1 MLVRSCTTRLCP
13 RTRPR
18 FNSHA
23 ATPTPDP
30 PPAAPK
36 PVERAAKPANWYN
49 HPRLSAH
56 PPKMT
61 AEVREHLGKALVA
74 TVNNQNHRTI
84 PFHPR
89 AIFYHTP
96 SSPASCS
103 SLLAIQALHMN
114 KTQHLVPLRFFLQVK
129 DTLPDAE
136 TFRDLMY
143 KAGSASYNIFL
154 WRSAAVHVSGA
165 PALVELLA
173 KEPKELRAP
182 IIHLVQHTGEQVFIG
197 PKAVSELE
205 DVLKKY
211 RIKYIGETN
220 EGLLNRFAM
229 KGELYPGPKKTKIKK

>member
-1 MLVRSCTTRLCP
+1 MLVRSCPTRLCL

-23 ATPTPDP
+23 ATP
-30 PPAAPK
+30 APT
-36 PVERAAKPANWYN
+36 PANWYN
-49 HPRLSAH
+49 QPRLSPI

-61 AEVREHLGKALVA
+61 AEVREHLGRLVS
-74 TVNNQNHRTI
+74 TVINQNHRTI

-96 SSPASCS
+96 TSPASCS
-103 SLLAIQALHMN
+103 SLSAIQDLHMN
-114 KTQHLVPLRFFLQVK
+114 KLQHLIPLRFSLQVQ
-129 DTLPDAE
+129 DTLPDAD

-154 WRSAAVHVSGA
+154 CRSAALHVSGA
-165 PALVELLA
+165 PALIDLLA

-197 PKAVSELE
+197 PKAVSQLV
-205 DVLKKY
+205 DVLKRY
-211 RIKYIGETN
+211 RIKFIGEAN
-220 EGLLNRFAM
+220 EKLLNRFAT
-229 KGELYPGPKKTKIKK
+229 KGELHPAPKTPRKQR